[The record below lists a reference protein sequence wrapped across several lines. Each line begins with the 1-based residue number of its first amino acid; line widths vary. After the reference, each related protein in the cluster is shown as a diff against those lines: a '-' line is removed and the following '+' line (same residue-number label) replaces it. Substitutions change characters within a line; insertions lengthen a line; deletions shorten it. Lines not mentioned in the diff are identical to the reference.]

1 MFIELLHSLHLGFP
15 FLDFWCAACF
25 AFGPITAVHGSVSA
39 LACSLSAGLSHRM
52 MIRVAGSDD
61 LMKLP
66 NKDPYERRDRANID
80 GFR

>member
-1 MFIELLHSLHLGFP
+1 MFIELLQSLHLGFP
-15 FLDFWCAACF
+15 FLVCRLLRV
-25 AFGPITAVHGSVSA
+25 FGPITALHGSVSA
-39 LACSLSAGLSHRM
+39 LACSLSAGLSFRM